1 MDEIDLDDLLVS
13 YGFTTYNV
21 FILHFH
27 TSFEITL
34 SIPEIVV
41 IYFTNGKSRL
51 HIFHFTFELC
61 AKALKQCND
70 TEKLIEKTKK

>member
-21 FILHFH
+21 LYVAFSH
-27 TSFEITL
+27 SFEITL

-41 IYFTNGKSRL
+41 IYFTNGMFRL
-51 HIFHFTFELC
+51 YIFHFTFKLC
-61 AKALKQCND
+61 AKALKQCNE
-70 TEKLIEKTKK
+70 TEKLIE